1 MPIIG
6 LGYNAMNVS
15 EITTR
20 VADLIRNPDS
30 PMPSER
36 DRSIQKKKTEAPPQ
50 PEVSKSSSTHTPP
63 PPTTT
68 EHDPAKT
75 SEYNLALSPLA
86 QKILEDA
93 DSHKSE
99 WEKKRSE
106 NVQRVQQL
114 VHEKQYHIAPEV
126 VDGIARKIVD
136 MLR

>member
-30 PMPSER
+30 PMPSEHE
-36 DRSIQKKKTEAPPQ
+36 RSIQKKKTEAPKQ
-50 PEVSKSSSTHTPP
+50 PEAIRPERKPSAPA
-63 PPTTT
+63 T
-68 EHDPAKT
+68 EPNPAKT
-75 SEYNLALSPLA
+75 SEYNLVLSPLA
-86 QKILEDA
+86 QKILEDS
-93 DSHKSE
+93 DSHKSD
-99 WEKKRSE
+99 WEKRRSE
-106 NVQRVQQL
+106 NVQRIQQL
-114 VHEKQYHIAPEV
+114 VHEKQYHLAPEI

>member
-1 MPIIG
+1 
-6 LGYNAMNVS
+6 MNVS

-20 VADLIRNPDS
+20 IADLIRNPDS

-36 DRSIQKKKTEAPPQ
+36 DRNIQKKKTEAPPQ
-50 PEVSKSSSTHTPP
+50 PEVSKPDTHKPP
-63 PPTTT
+63 PPPQTTT

-75 SEYNLALSPLA
+75 SEYNLVLSPLA

-114 VHEKQYHIAPEV
+114 VHEKQYHLAPEV

>member
-50 PEVSKSSSTHTPP
+50 PEVSKPDVHTPP
-63 PPTTT
+63 PPAATT
-68 EHDPAKT
+68 EHNPAKT
-75 SEYNLALSPLA
+75 NEYSLVLSPLA

-106 NVQRVQQL
+106 NVQRIQQL
-114 VHEKQYHIAPEV
+114 VHEKQYHLAPEV

>member
-1 MPIIG
+1 
-6 LGYNAMNVS
+6 MNVS

-20 VADLIRNPDS
+20 IADLIRNPDS
-30 PMPSER
+30 PMPSEQ
-36 DRSIQKKKTEAPPQ
+36 DRSIQKKKTQAPP
-50 PEVSKSSSTHTPP
+50 PP
-63 PPTTT
+63 PEASKPETPTPTTT
-68 EHDPAKT
+68 EHNPAKT

-106 NVQRVQQL
+106 NVQRIQQL

>member
-1 MPIIG
+1 
-6 LGYNAMNVS
+6 MNVS

-20 VADLIRNPDS
+20 IADLIRNPDS
-30 PMPSER
+30 PMPSEQER
-36 DRSIQKKKTEAPPQ
+36 NIQKKKTQAPPPP
-50 PEVSKSSSTHTPP
+50 PEASKPSTPTPP
-63 PPTTT
+63 PQTTT
-68 EHDPAKT
+68 ERDPAKT

-93 DSHKSE
+93 DTHKSE

-114 VHEKQYHIAPEV
+114 VHEKQYHLAPEV

>member
-1 MPIIG
+1 M
-6 LGYNAMNVS
+6 NAS

-36 DRSIQKKKTEAPPQ
+36 ERSIQKKQTQAPAQ
-50 PEVSKSSSTHTPP
+50 PETSQPDIP
-63 PPTTT
+63 QLT
-68 EHDPAKT
+68 ERNPAKT
-75 SEYNLALSPLA
+75 SEYTLALSPLA
-86 QKILEDA
+86 QKILEES

-106 NVQRVQQL
+106 NVQRIQQL
-114 VHEKQYHIAPEV
+114 VHEKQYHLAPEV

-136 MLR
+136 MLH

>member
-1 MPIIG
+1 
-6 LGYNAMNVS
+6 MNVS

-36 DRSIQKKKTEAPPQ
+36 DRNIQKKKTEAPPPP
-50 PEVSKSSSTHTPP
+50 PEASKPETHKPPTPP
-63 PPTTT
+63 ATT
-68 EHDPAKT
+68 ERNPAKT
-75 SEYNLALSPLA
+75 NEYSLVLSPLA
-86 QKILEDA
+86 QKILEDS

-106 NVQRVQQL
+106 NVQRIQQL
-114 VHEKQYHIAPEV
+114 VHEKQYHLAPEV

>member
-1 MPIIG
+1 M
-6 LGYNAMNVS
+6 NAS

-36 DRSIQKKKTEAPPQ
+36 ERSIQKKQTQAPTQ
-50 PEVSKSSSTHTPP
+50 PETSKPDIP
-63 PPTTT
+63 QLT
-68 EHDPAKT
+68 EHNPAKT
-75 SEYNLALSPLA
+75 SEYNLVLSPLA
-86 QKILEDA
+86 QKILEES

-114 VHEKQYHIAPEV
+114 VHEKQYHLSPEV

-136 MLR
+136 MLH

>member
-1 MPIIG
+1 
-6 LGYNAMNVS
+6 MNVS

-36 DRSIQKKKTEAPPQ
+36 DRSIQKKQTQAPAQ
-50 PEVSKSSSTHTPP
+50 PEPSKPDTNTPA
-63 PPTTT
+63 TT
-68 EHDPAKT
+68 ERNPAKT

-93 DSHKSE
+93 DSHKSD

-106 NVQRVQQL
+106 NVQRIQQL
-114 VHEKQYHIAPEV
+114 VHEKQYHLAPEV
-126 VDGIARKIVD
+126 VDGIARKIVN
-136 MLR
+136 MLH

>member
-1 MPIIG
+1 
-6 LGYNAMNVS
+6 MNVS

-30 PMPSER
+30 AMPSEWE
-36 DRSIQKKKTEAPPQ
+36 RSIQQKQTQAPTQPEPIKPDTPPQ
-50 PEVSKSSSTHTPP
+50 PQTQTP
-63 PPTTT
+63 
-68 EHDPAKT
+68 EHNPAKT
-75 SEYNLALSPLA
+75 SEYTLNLSPLA

-106 NVQRVQQL
+106 NVQRIQQL
-114 VHEKQYHIAPEV
+114 VHEKQYHLHPEI

-136 MLR
+136 MLN

>member
-1 MPIIG
+1 
-6 LGYNAMNVS
+6 MNVS

-36 DRSIQKKKTEAPPQ
+36 ERSIQKKQTEAPAQ
-50 PEVSKSSSTHTPP
+50 PEASKPNTPAP
-63 PPTTT
+63 AT
-68 EHDPAKT
+68 EQSPAKT
-75 SEYNLALSPLA
+75 SEYSLVLSPLA
-86 QKILEDA
+86 QKILEES

-106 NVQRVQQL
+106 NVQRLQQL
-114 VHEKQYHIAPEV
+114 VHEKQYHLSPEV